1 MGRRVKRLGVVG
13 TMVWDR
19 IIRVESPAEP
29 VEEWGGIA
37 YALAGLEAAL
47 PDDWQIVPLIRV
59 GHDLAREANAFL
71 HDLSHRTATARFIEV
86 PQPNN
91 RVTLRYQSTERRS
104 ERLTGGVP
112 PWSWAELGPLV
123 TDLDALY
130 LNFIS
135 GFECSLETARQLR
148 RGFQGPI
155 YADFH
160 SLLLG
165 VTRQGYRVPQTLP
178 DVDGWFACFD
188 VVQMNEDELGV
199 LGGDPMALAA
209 RALAAGVRLLVVTL
223 AERGVVYFAQQPFT
237 FGCDRAR
244 LSTGPIETARIPIP
258 GPAPADPD
266 PTGCGDVFGATL
278 VACLLA
284 AIPLPGALRT
294 ANEAAGRNLHHRGAT
309 RLHYHLRGTIAPQ

>member
-1 MGRRVKRLGVVG
+1 VKRLGVIG

-19 IIRVESPAEP
+19 IVRVDSPADP

-37 YALAGLEAAL
+37 YALAGLEATL

-71 HDLSHRTATARFIEV
+71 GDLSHRSAAARFIEV

-91 RVTLRYQSTERRS
+91 RVTLRYESTKRRS
-104 ERLTGGVP
+104 EQLAGGVP

-130 LNFIS
+130 VNFIS
-135 GFECSLETARQLR
+135 GFECGLETARQLR
-148 RGFQGPI
+148 RGFRGPI

-178 DVDGWFACFD
+178 EADGWFTCFD
-188 VVQMNEDELGV
+188 AVQMNEDELGL
-199 LGGDPMALAA
+199 LGGNPMALAA

-223 AERGVVYFAQQPFT
+223 AERGAVYFTQQPFT
-237 FGCDRAR
+237 FGPGRATPG
-244 LSTGPIETARIPIP
+244 TGPIETARIPIP
-258 GPAPADPD
+258 TPGPPSRDAD

-278 VACLLA
+278 VAALLA
-284 AIPLPGALRT
+284 AIPLPDALRA
-294 ANEAAGRNLHHRGAT
+294 ANDAAGRNLHHRGAT
-309 RLHYHLRGTIAPQ
+309 RLHYHLRGAIAPR